1 MSIYKKIHQVQAA
14 TRSLAANA
22 IGQTGAARYN
32 YVSGSKLLGIIR
44 PLMDKLGLIL
54 TQEVVDIKN
63 EPITYMTRNGEK
75 TEMFT
80 TVHIR
85 FTWVDTEDSSQMV
98 NEFFA
103 NGMNAWDKGLGSAL
117 TYAERYYL
125 MKTFHIA
132 TDDDDVDALVKEE
145 AIKSL
150 PSQAVQARR
159 AAAMKPVPK
168 EKEIENGVMT
178 PEQFRERWNSDEEGG
193 GITYED
199 IAVCARSWGLF
210 PKPKIEP
217 IEKVKMAVLKAAGVQ
232 DEQPYTPMADKDYWK
247 IVKAYAEG
255 KKTKTGGD
263 YRQTWIEMTHAKAE
277 HIAEFDNSVD
287 DYKAANGINL

>member
-1 MSIYKKIHQVQAA
+1 MSVYKKMQQVQAA

-22 IGQTGAARYN
+22 EGQTGAAKYN
-32 YVSGSKLLGIIR
+32 YVSGAKLLGVIR

-80 TVHIR
+80 TAHIR
-85 FTWVDTEDSSQMV
+85 FTWVDTEDGSQVV
-98 NEFFA
+98 NDFFA

-132 TDDDDVDALVKEE
+132 TDEDDVDALVKDE
-145 AIKSL
+145 AIKPQ

-159 AAAMKPVPK
+159 RAADRADEKP
-168 EKEIENGVMT
+168 
-178 PEQFRERWNSDEEGG
+178 
-193 GITYED
+193 
-199 IAVCARSWGLF
+199 A
-210 PKPKIEP
+210 
-217 IEKVKMAVLKAAGVQ
+217 
-232 DEQPYTPMADKDYWK
+232 PYTPMSPRDYWA
-247 IVKAYAEG
+247 IVKAYAECR
-255 KKTKTGGD
+255 KTKTGGD
-263 YRQTWIEMTHAKAE
+263 YRETWAKTTNAREE
-277 HIAEFDNSVD
+277 HILKFDQDVA
-287 DYKAANGINL
+287 DYKAGNITI

>member
-1 MSIYKKIHQVQAA
+1 MHQVQAA
-14 TRSLAANA
+14 TRSLAANTE
-22 IGQTGAARYN
+22 GQTGAARYN
-32 YVSGSKLLGIIR
+32 YVSGAKLLGVIR

-85 FTWVDTEDSSQMV
+85 FTWVDTDDGSQVV
-98 NEFFA
+98 NDFFA

-132 TDDDDVDALVKEE
+132 TDEDDVDALVKEE
-145 AIKSL
+145 AINSQ

-159 AAAMKPVPK
+159 VAAKRPAPK
-168 EKEIENGVMT
+168 AE
-178 PEQFRERWNSDEEGG
+178 
-193 GITYED
+193 
-199 IAVCARSWGLF
+199 
-210 PKPKIEP
+210 
-217 IEKVKMAVLKAAGVQ
+217 AAPA
-232 DEQPYTPMADKDYWK
+232 EQPYTPMADKDYWK

-263 YRQTWIEMTHAKAE
+263 YRQTWIDMTHAKPE
-277 HIAEFDNSVD
+277 HIAEFDNHVD
-287 DYKAANGINL
+287 DYKASNGINL

>member
-1 MSIYKKIHQVQAA
+1 MHQVQAA
-14 TRSLAANA
+14 TRSLAANTE
-22 IGQTGAARYN
+22 GQTGAAKYN
-32 YVSGSKLLGIIR
+32 YVSGAKLLGVIR

-80 TVHIR
+80 TAHIR
-85 FTWVDTEDSSQMV
+85 FTWVDTDDGSQVV

-132 TDDDDVDALVKEE
+132 TDEDDVDALVKDE
-145 AIKSL
+145 AIKPQQ

-159 AAAMKPVPK
+159 AAAGRAKAEYKPVA
-168 EKEIENGVMT
+168 
-178 PEQFRERWNSDEEGG
+178 DE
-193 GITYED
+193 
-199 IAVCARSWGLF
+199 V
-210 PKPKIEP
+210 
-217 IEKVKMAVLKAAGVQ
+217 
-232 DEQPYTPMADKDYWK
+232 YWK
-247 IVKAYAEG
+247 IIEAFANG
-255 KKTKTGGD
+255 RPTKTGGD
-263 YRQTWIEMTHAKAE
+263 YRETWIQTTHAGME
-277 HIAEFDNSVD
+277 EIAKFDNDVANF
-287 DYKAANGINL
+287 KAGQI

>member
-1 MSIYKKIHQVQAA
+1 MHQVQAA
-14 TRSLAANA
+14 TRSLAANTE
-22 IGQTGAARYN
+22 GQTGAARYN
-32 YVSGSKLLGIIR
+32 YVSGAKLLGVIR

-85 FTWVDTEDSSQMV
+85 FTWVDTDDGSQVV
-98 NEFFA
+98 NDFFA

-132 TDDDDVDALVKEE
+132 TDEDDVDALVKEE
-145 AIKSL
+145 AINSQ

-159 AAAMKPVPK
+159 VAAKRPAPK
-168 EKEIENGVMT
+168 AEVA
-178 PEQFRERWNSDEEGG
+178 P
-193 GITYED
+193 
-199 IAVCARSWGLF
+199 A
-210 PKPKIEP
+210 
-217 IEKVKMAVLKAAGVQ
+217 
-232 DEQPYTPMADKDYWK
+232 EQPYTPMADKDYWK
-247 IVKAYAEG
+247 IVKAYAQG

-263 YRQTWIEMTHAKAE
+263 YRQTWIEMTHAKPE
-277 HIAEFDNSVD
+277 HIAEFDNHVD
-287 DYKAANGINL
+287 DYKASNGINL

>member
-1 MSIYKKIHQVQAA
+1 MHQVQAA
-14 TRSLAANA
+14 TRSLAANTE
-22 IGQTGAARYN
+22 GQTGAARYN
-32 YVSGSKLLGIIR
+32 YVSGAKLLGVIR

-85 FTWVDTEDSSQMV
+85 FTWVDTDDGSQVV
-98 NEFFA
+98 NDFFA

-132 TDDDDVDALVKEE
+132 TDEDDVDALVKEE
-145 AIKSL
+145 AINSQ

-159 AAAMKPVPK
+159 AAAKRPAAK
-168 EKEIENGVMT
+168 
-178 PEQFRERWNSDEEGG
+178 
-193 GITYED
+193 
-199 IAVCARSWGLF
+199 A
-210 PKPKIEP
+210 EP
-217 IEKVKMAVLKAAGVQ
+217 APA
-232 DEQPYTPMADKDYWK
+232 EQPYTPMADKDYWK

-263 YRQTWIEMTHAKAE
+263 YRQTWIDMTHAKPE
-277 HIAEFDNSVD
+277 HIAEFDNHVD
-287 DYKAANGINL
+287 DYKASNGINL

>member
-1 MSIYKKIHQVQAA
+1 MHQVQAA
-14 TRSLAANA
+14 TRSLAANTE
-22 IGQTGAARYN
+22 GQTGAARYN
-32 YVSGSKLLGIIR
+32 YVSGAKLLGVIR

-85 FTWVDTEDSSQMV
+85 FTWVDTDDGSQVV
-98 NEFFA
+98 NDFFA

-132 TDDDDVDALVKEE
+132 TDEDDVDALVKEE
-145 AIKSL
+145 AINSQ

-159 AAAMKPVPK
+159 TAAKRPAAK
-168 EKEIENGVMT
+168 
-178 PEQFRERWNSDEEGG
+178 
-193 GITYED
+193 
-199 IAVCARSWGLF
+199 A
-210 PKPKIEP
+210 EP
-217 IEKVKMAVLKAAGVQ
+217 APA
-232 DEQPYTPMADKDYWK
+232 EQPYTPMADKDYWK

-263 YRQTWIEMTHAKAE
+263 YRQTWIDMTHAKPE
-277 HIAEFDNSVD
+277 HIAEFDNHVD
-287 DYKAANGINL
+287 DYKASNGINL

>member
-1 MSIYKKIHQVQAA
+1 MHQVQAA
-14 TRSLAANA
+14 TRSLAANTE
-22 IGQTGAARYN
+22 GQTGAARYN
-32 YVSGSKLLGIIR
+32 YVSGAKLLGVIR

-85 FTWVDTEDSSQMV
+85 FTWVDTDDGSQVV
-98 NEFFA
+98 NDFFA

-132 TDDDDVDALVKEE
+132 TDEDDVDALVKEE
-145 AIKSL
+145 AINSQ

-159 AAAMKPVPK
+159 VAAKRPAPK
-168 EKEIENGVMT
+168 AESA
-178 PEQFRERWNSDEEGG
+178 P
-193 GITYED
+193 
-199 IAVCARSWGLF
+199 A
-210 PKPKIEP
+210 
-217 IEKVKMAVLKAAGVQ
+217 
-232 DEQPYTPMADKDYWK
+232 EQPYTPMADKDYWK

-263 YRQTWIEMTHAKAE
+263 YRQTWIDMTHAKPE
-277 HIAEFDNSVD
+277 HIAEFDNHVD
-287 DYKAANGINL
+287 DYKASNGINL

>member
-1 MSIYKKIHQVQAA
+1 MHQVQAA
-14 TRSLAANA
+14 TRSLAANTE
-22 IGQTGAARYN
+22 GQTGAARYN
-32 YVSGSKLLGIIR
+32 YVSGAKLLGVIR

-85 FTWVDTEDSSQMV
+85 FTWVDTDDGSQVV
-98 NEFFA
+98 NDFFA

-132 TDDDDVDALVKEE
+132 TDEDDVDALVKEE
-145 AIKSL
+145 AINSQ

-159 AAAMKPVPK
+159 TAAKRPAAK
-168 EKEIENGVMT
+168 
-178 PEQFRERWNSDEEGG
+178 
-193 GITYED
+193 
-199 IAVCARSWGLF
+199 A
-210 PKPKIEP
+210 EP
-217 IEKVKMAVLKAAGVQ
+217 APA
-232 DEQPYTPMADKDYWK
+232 EQPYTPMADKDYWK

-263 YRQTWIEMTHAKAE
+263 YRQTWIEMTHAKPE

>member
-1 MSIYKKIHQVQAA
+1 MHQVQAA
-14 TRSLAANA
+14 TRSLAANTE
-22 IGQTGAARYN
+22 GQTGAARYN
-32 YVSGSKLLGIIR
+32 YVSGAKLLGVIR

-85 FTWVDTEDSSQMV
+85 FTWVDTDDGSQVV
-98 NEFFA
+98 NDFFA

-132 TDDDDVDALVKEE
+132 TDEDDVDALVKEE
-145 AIKSL
+145 AINSL

-159 AAAMKPVPK
+159 TAAKRPA
-168 EKEIENGVMT
+168 
-178 PEQFRERWNSDEEGG
+178 
-193 GITYED
+193 
-199 IAVCARSWGLF
+199 A
-210 PKPKIEP
+210 
-217 IEKVKMAVLKAAGVQ
+217 KAEVAPA
-232 DEQPYTPMADKDYWK
+232 EQPYTPMADKDYWK

-263 YRQTWIEMTHAKAE
+263 YRQTWIDMTHAKPE
-277 HIAEFDNSVD
+277 QIAEFDNHVD
-287 DYKAANGINL
+287 DYKASNGINL

>member
-1 MSIYKKIHQVQAA
+1 MHQVQAA
-14 TRSLAANA
+14 TRSLAANTE
-22 IGQTGAARYN
+22 GQTGAARYN
-32 YVSGSKLLGIIR
+32 YVSGSKLLGVIR

-75 TEMFT
+75 IEMFT

-85 FTWVDTEDSSQMV
+85 FTWVDTDDGSQVV
-98 NEFFA
+98 NDFFA

-132 TDDDDVDALVKEE
+132 TDEDDVDALVKEE
-145 AIKSL
+145 AINSQ

-159 AAAMKPVPK
+159 VAAKRPAPK
-168 EKEIENGVMT
+168 AE
-178 PEQFRERWNSDEEGG
+178 
-193 GITYED
+193 
-199 IAVCARSWGLF
+199 
-210 PKPKIEP
+210 
-217 IEKVKMAVLKAAGVQ
+217 AAPA
-232 DEQPYTPMADKDYWK
+232 EQPYTPMADKDYWK

-263 YRQTWIEMTHAKAE
+263 YRQTWIDMTHAKPE
-277 HIAEFDNSVD
+277 QIAEFDNHVD
-287 DYKAANGINL
+287 DYKASNGINL

>member
-1 MSIYKKIHQVQAA
+1 MHQVQAA
-14 TRSLAANA
+14 TRSLAANTE
-22 IGQTGAARYN
+22 GQTGAARYN
-32 YVSGSKLLGIIR
+32 YVSGAKLLGVIR

-85 FTWVDTEDSSQMV
+85 FTWVDTDDGSQVV
-98 NEFFA
+98 NDFFA

-132 TDDDDVDALVKEE
+132 TDEDDVDALVKEE
-145 AIKSL
+145 AINSL

-159 AAAMKPVPK
+159 TAAKRPA
-168 EKEIENGVMT
+168 
-178 PEQFRERWNSDEEGG
+178 
-193 GITYED
+193 
-199 IAVCARSWGLF
+199 A
-210 PKPKIEP
+210 
-217 IEKVKMAVLKAAGVQ
+217 KAEVAPA
-232 DEQPYTPMADKDYWK
+232 EQPYTPMADKDYWK

-255 KKTKTGGD
+255 RKTKTGGD
-263 YRQTWIEMTHAKAE
+263 YRQTWIDMTHAKPE
-277 HIAEFDNSVD
+277 HIAEFDNHVD
-287 DYKAANGINL
+287 DYKASNGINL